1 MRLHSVKMTNYRSIG
16 IDHDEIIIEPNIT
29 AIIGKNESGKSNVLS
44 GLSSILF
51 KNKITNVFVENN
63 VNRNSENGKI
73 VYKITLK
80 ALPDESQCL
89 QEDTTVTITSESY
102 SAVGGIMRYYEEN
115 VKETVNVFYEIVKD
129 NPFKFTGND
138 LSAFRQ
144 RCSQIKIEDSIDVP
158 STNEALNIFGKWI
171 SRIPK
176 DQQAQ
181 YKTAADSALTKW
193 QELCDLFPEM
203 FYRHNDRILQSEYKG
218 DVLKKELENT
228 NSFLYEFVKYIGFT
242 KEQILQAVSGRA
254 DGSTSNLQDK
264 IQKAIDT
271 KINIPFES
279 FYTVE
284 KVTLKARFTT
294 NILSFTVSTDRGS
307 TMTLGERSDG
317 LRWYLNLFIDVMA
330 NNLPSRQVVY
340 LFDEP
345 GISLH
350 VNAQKEL
357 LKLFVDLASKD
368 NQIVYTTHSPY
379 MLDAANSGIERI
391 RATVKEKTGITKIYR
406 TAYHP
411 DIAPDAQKDTL
422 TPIIRALGMSISD
435 TFGPAYG
442 KFNVVTEG
450 VSDCVY
456 LLCVGKKLGIDL
468 SKYAF
473 MPVVGASNLINVCTI
488 LYGWGCNYMALF
500 DYDSEGVTKGGEIF
514 KNKYELEY
522 KKHFMY
528 LKDVSEYEIAN
539 KTYKTDEVEIETLV
553 TDLDDCLANKGYS
566 KCGKILNAKWYAD
579 ALEDGSHKCTE
590 KTLENF
596 KKLFDRITEC
606 AESYTCK

>member
-1 MRLHSVKMTNYRSIG
+1 MNYKSIG
-16 IDHDEIIIEPNIT
+16 TDHNEIIIEPNIT

-44 GLSSILF
+44 ALSGISFI
-51 KNKITNVFVENN
+51 NKMQNVFVENN
-63 VNRNSENGKI
+63 VNRNSDNGKI
-73 VYKITLK
+73 AYQITLK

-89 QEDTTVTITSESY
+89 REDTTVTISSESY

-115 VKETVNVFYEIVKD
+115 VKEAVNAFYEIVKV
-129 NPFKFTGND
+129 NPFKFTSND
-138 LSAFRQ
+138 LTAFRQ
-144 RCSQIKIEDSIDVP
+144 RCSQIKIEDNIDVP
-158 STNEALNIFGKWI
+158 TTNAALKTFAQWA
-171 SRIPK
+171 SRVPAE
-176 DQQAQ
+176 QQAQ
-181 YKTAADSALTKW
+181 YKSAIDSVLIKW
-193 QELCDLFPEM
+193 QELCNLFPVM
-203 FYRHNDRILQSEYKG
+203 FYRHNDRILQSEYRG

-242 KEQILQAVSGRA
+242 KEQILQAVSGRT

-264 IQKAIDT
+264 IQRAIDT
-271 KINIPFES
+271 KINIPFEA

-284 KVTLKARFTT
+284 KVRLKVRFTT
-294 NILSFTVSTDRGS
+294 NILSFTVSTDSGS

-330 NNLPSRQVVY
+330 NELPSRQVVY

-357 LKLFVDLASKD
+357 LKLFADLASKG

-379 MLDAANSGIERI
+379 MLDTANSGIERI
-391 RATVKEKTGITKIYR
+391 RATVKDESGITKIYR

-411 DIAPDAQKDTL
+411 DIAPDAQEDTL

-435 TFGPAYG
+435 TFGPAYE

-450 VSDCVY
+450 ISDCVY
-456 LLCVGKKLGIDL
+456 LLCIGKKLDIDL

-473 MPVVGASNLINVCTI
+473 IPVVGASNLINVCTI
-488 LYGWGCNYMALF
+488 LHGWGCNYMALF

-514 KNKYELEY
+514 KNKYELKY

-528 LKDVSEYEIAN
+528 LKDASEDEIAN

-553 TDLDDCLANKGYS
+553 TDLDDCLTSKGYT
-566 KCGKILNAKWYAD
+566 KCGKVLNAKWYAD
-579 ALEDGSHKCTE
+579 AVGDGTYTCLPE
-590 KTLENF
+590 TLDNF
-596 KKLFDRITEC
+596 KELFDRINSC
-606 AESYTCK
+606 MNNC